1 VGSWAR
7 IELLGSAGAEGNEMV
22 GSVVTVTLEVPD
34 DLRFLLH
41 CSQRRGTVR
50 IVAAES
56 DTVGHVVQAAGIPLT
71 EVGAIL
77 RDREPV
83 PCSERAGDGVL
94 LLKSTD
100 RPQPTP
106 TWPPRFLL
114 DVHLGGLAR
123 YLRILGVDAA
133 YERDADDPILVARAR
148 QECRVLLSQ
157 DRGLL
162 RRRTL
167 PAGAL
172 VRGAG
177 TADQLHD
184 VLDRFA
190 PPLAP
195 WTRCARCNGLLRST
209 SLDEVASE
217 VKPGTRRTYQE
228 FARCCD
234 CGQIY
239 WPGAHRARL
248 DRVVEHARDV
258 VAGRRPAWPA
268 SAPMSG

>member
-1 VGSWAR
+1 
-7 IELLGSAGAEGNEMV
+7 
-22 GSVVTVTLEVPD
+22 VVTVALEVPEE
-34 DLRFLLH
+34 LRFLLRP
-41 CSQRRGTVR
+41 SRRAPTVR
-50 IVAAES
+50 VVAAES

-71 EVGAIL
+71 EIGAIV
-77 RDREPV
+77 RDGEPV
-83 PCSERAGDGVL
+83 PCSEPVREGPL

-123 YLRILGVDAA
+123 FLRILGVDAA
-133 YERDADDPILVARAR
+133 YERDADDPTLAAHAG
-148 QECRVLLSQ
+148 QESRVLLSQ

-162 RRRTL
+162 RRRAVL
-167 PAGAL
+167 AGAL

-177 TADQLHD
+177 TADQLRD

-195 WTRCARCNGLLRST
+195 WTRCARCNGLLTSV
-209 SLDEVASE
+209 SLDEVAPSL
-217 VKPGTRRTYQE
+217 KPGTRATYHE

-234 CGQIY
+234 CAQVY

-248 DRVVEHARDV
+248 DRVVAHARELVMD
-258 VAGRRPAWPA
+258 RQRAWP
-268 SAPMSG
+268 SSSLTPDS